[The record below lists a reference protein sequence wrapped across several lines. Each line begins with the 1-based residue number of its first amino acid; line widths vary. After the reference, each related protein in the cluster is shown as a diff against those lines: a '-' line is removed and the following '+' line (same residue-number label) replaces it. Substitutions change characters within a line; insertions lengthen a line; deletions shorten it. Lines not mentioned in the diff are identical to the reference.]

1 MKVLPSPF
9 TRDFL
14 NRLECLRIRSR
25 KEFLGGRA
33 GSYSSPRRGT
43 SLEFADYR
51 RYAPGDDLR
60 YLDWGVYARSD
71 KLYVKLFRDE
81 VDLFV
86 YLFVDASGSMLYP
99 SRQQKFDPACHV
111 ALALAYVAL
120 ANHDQVKLHF
130 LQPGPVLASPFYQGR
145 HRIGQAA
152 ELVST
157 VAPAGSLDFP
167 RALAAQLRTVRRPG
181 KAILISDLLMP
192 IEALRQ
198 GLNVLR
204 ASSFDIGV
212 IQVLAPAESNPPF
225 GGGVIVVDSES
236 GEEKRLYWDQR
247 VQTEY
252 RRRLERHNNAI
263 RTFCH
268 QAGVRYSLYSTDQP
282 VGEFVL
288 ETLPA
293 IGLLR

>member
-1 MKVLPSPF
+1 VLPSPF

-25 KEFLGGRA
+25 REFLGGRA

-60 YLDWGVYARSD
+60 YLDWRVYARTD
-71 KLYVKLFRDE
+71 KLYIKLFRDE

-99 SRQQKFDPACHV
+99 SRGQKFDPACHV

-130 LQPGPVLASPFYQGR
+130 LQPGPALASPFYRGR
-145 HRIGQAA
+145 HRIDQAA
-152 ELVST
+152 ELVAS

-167 RALAAQLRTVRRPG
+167 RALAAQLRTVHRPG
-181 KAILISDLLMP
+181 KAFLISDLLMP
-192 IEALRQ
+192 VEALQQ

-204 ASSFDIGV
+204 ASNFDIAV
-212 IQVLAPAESNPPF
+212 IQVLSPAERDPPF
-225 GGGVIVVDSES
+225 AGGVVAVDSES
-236 GEEKRLYWDQR
+236 GEERSLYWDERLKQ
-247 VQTEY
+247 EY
-252 RRRLERHNNAI
+252 RRRLERHINAI

-268 QAGVRYSLYSTDQP
+268 QAGVRYSLYWTGEP
-282 VGEFVL
+282 VEGFVL

-293 IGLLR
+293 VGLLR